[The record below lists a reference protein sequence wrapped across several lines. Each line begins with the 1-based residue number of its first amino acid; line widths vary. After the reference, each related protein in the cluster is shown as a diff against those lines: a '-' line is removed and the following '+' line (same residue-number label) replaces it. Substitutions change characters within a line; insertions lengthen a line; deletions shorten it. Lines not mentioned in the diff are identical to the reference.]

1 MCLATG
7 RPMVMRRKESKS
19 YGTKRMIEGAFK
31 EQDIVLVV
39 EDVITSGTSILETV
53 NVSSYICF
61 LHIPFHMS
69 SQRIAATRCIIEF
82 PLFLFLFQCSV

>member
-31 EQDIVLVV
+31 EQDVVLVV
-39 EDVITSGTSILETV
+39 EDVITSGSSILETV
-53 NVSSYICF
+53 NVSRRIYVF

-69 SQRIAATRCIIEF
+69 CERIAAE
-82 PLFLFLFQCSV
+82 PDA